1 MTAVIKK
8 YKTIIKKKKKKLEKI
23 VFSANVK
30 LNAREDLNYKALID
44 WNNSLNEGT
53 EVIKKYFDMKQAIK
67 NPESI

>member
-44 WNNSLNEGT
+44 WNNSLNECT
-53 EVIKKYFDMKQAIK
+53 
-67 NPESI
+67 